1 MRSRGRAHLIGAGPG
16 DPGLLTL
23 RAITTLA
30 QADVIIHDGFLG
42 GEIEKTFP
50 PGIPVI
56 RVSGPPHG
64 HPTAKVASLIAR
76 HVRRG
81 RTVVRLYV
89 GDPFLFGSGGEELEA
104 LRRRGIRPEVVPGVT
119 SATAAGAE
127 YGIPLTH
134 PQCPDG
140 ILILPGRESDV
151 DWAHAARFRG
161 TVLLMMSA
169 THLGENC
176 TRLLAHGMPRRTP
189 AAVVERGTLPGSRV
203 VRGTLGTIAAK
214 ARRARVKS
222 PAIVVLGDVVRLST
236 PPPRQ
241 RRNIP
246 RGR

>member
-214 ARRARVKS
+214 ARAARVKS
-222 PAIVVLGDVVRLST
+222 PALVFLGEVARLASR
-236 PPPRQ
+236 PRQ